1 MSQRINLLLLL
12 IVDTVAQVS
21 TKGRWT
27 PYFDVGSRNSRVS
40 LYFRPTDFDYSKP
53 DGTWPRVE
61 NHCSR
66 LAPDDEYSE
75 EELVENFEAMLAF
88 ARRHLED
95 RQEAA

>member
-21 TKGRWT
+21 AKGRWT
-27 PYFDVGSRNSRVS
+27 PYFDVGSRLSRAS

-53 DGTWPRVE
+53 GDTWPRAE
-61 NHCSR
+61 NHCTR
-66 LAPDDEYSE
+66 LVPDDEHSE
-75 EELVENFEAMLAF
+75 EELVESLEAMLAF

>member
-21 TKGRWT
+21 AKGRWT
-27 PYFDVGSRNSRVS
+27 PYFDVGSRNSCVS
-40 LYFRPTDFDYSKP
+40 LYFRPADFDYSKP

-66 LAPDDEYSE
+66 IVPDDEHSV
-75 EELVENFEAMLAF
+75 EELVDSLQAMLAF

>member
-1 MSQRINLLLLL
+1 M
-12 IVDTVAQVS
+12 
-21 TKGRWT
+21 
-27 PYFDVGSRNSRVS
+27 GSRNSCVS
-40 LYFRPTDFDYSKP
+40 LYFRPADFDYSKP

-61 NHCSR
+61 NHSTR

-88 ARRHLED
+88 ARSHLED

>member
-12 IVDTVAQVS
+12 IVDTIAQVS
-21 TKGRWT
+21 AKGRWT
-27 PYFDVGSRNSRVS
+27 PYFDIGSRRCRAS
-40 LYFRPTDFDYSKP
+40 LYFRPTDFDYTKP

-61 NHCSR
+61 NHCSH
-66 LAPDDEYSE
+66 LIPDDEHTE
-75 EELVENFEAMLAF
+75 EELVESLQSMLAF

>member
-21 TKGRWT
+21 AKGRWT
-27 PYFDVGSRNSRVS
+27 PYFDLGSRHASAS
-40 LYFRPTDFDYSKP
+40 LYFRPTDIDYSKP
-53 DGTWPRVE
+53 GESQPCVE
-61 NHCSR
+61 NHCTR
-66 LAPDDEYSE
+66 LAPDEEHTE
-75 EELVENFEAMLAF
+75 EELVENLEAMLAF